1 MLNNKQLH
9 QAKTE
14 SDKNYLNRKC
24 ERLDKEIDQFTYRK
38 VGLFTSLPAE
48 GSPKAGFRS
57 PEGTIKLFINYF
69 IFIS

>member
-14 SDKNYLNRKC
+14 SDKTTYMGC

-48 GSPKAGFRS
+48 GSPKAGFRC